1 MGIGSFVCSL
11 CGTEFVVQIFSL
23 FSQNVALYYLVILGR
38 GIFDEEIR
46 KIFLRHIKFAYLRK
60 MHV

>member
-23 FSQNVALYYLVILGR
+23 FTQNVALYYLVILGR
-38 GIFDEEIR
+38 GIFDEEIGE
-46 KIFLRHIKFAYLRK
+46 FLL
-60 MHV
+60 